1 MENLV
6 RKKIKNNPCN
16 PKKSYKVFKRVGGGA
31 YGDVYKACNTDK
43 CNKPVAVKVSGE
55 SLEAEY
61 KIAKKISDI
70 GSLPIVF
77 GYEKCPE
84 KNIMY
89 SEFIPDGDLKTFI
102 KKSKPSSIE
111 IKKIVVIVLIHLIKI
126 SNKDSSFRHH
136 DLHTGNVLIT
146 RTVNPIKIKYGNLEF
161 NTNIIPMLTDLG
173 LSTINGVKNP
183 QVDDDPFFFKKGY
196 GIFKESNKMYDFH
209 FLINSLHDSLNTV
222 EHANFITFARSI
234 FKKDEYLVTD
244 SGKVKN
250 YRLKWDV
257 KHVFPSFDD
266 ILKNSYFSTLKPKKI
281 VKTTNKKYTMP
292 NNMSAAKEKALAI
305 LKSKKTTVQPKKMPS
320 VKSPPRTKPSP
331 EKVSVIVQPKKK
343 TTSQPQKKKPK
354 KMTPTMSLR
363 KREYFVLNGKKCDRY
378 KKPVLK
384 RRAIQEGIDVSK
396 KTKAMLCEQLFHK
409 TNGTTLKQY
418 LQVSKRKCDG
428 YKKADI
434 QKAAL
439 KYGVKIEKKT
449 KAMLCDEIM
458 KKM

>member
-16 PKKSYKVFKRVGGGA
+16 PKKSYKVFKRVGGGS

-43 CNKPVAVKVSGE
+43 CNKPIAVKLSKETLKHEFEIFKRIE
-55 SLEAEY
+55 S
-61 KIAKKISDI
+61 I
-70 GSLPIVF
+70 GTTPMVF
-77 GYEKCPE
+77 GYEKCTE
-84 KNIMY
+84 QNIMY
-89 SEFIPDGDLKTFI
+89 SQFIPYGDFFEFIKN
-102 KKSKPSSIE
+102 SNPSSIE
-111 IKKIVVIVLIHLIKI
+111 VKKIIAILFINLKKI
-126 SNKDSSFRHH
+126 ADKEPTFRHH
-136 DLHTGNVLIT
+136 DLSLSNIMLTKSNV
-146 RTVNPIKIKYGNLEF
+146 PIKFKYNNFEF
-161 NTNIIPMLTDLG
+161 KTNIIPLITDLG
-173 LSTINGVKNP
+173 MSTISKVKNEILTDYLK
-183 QVDDDPFFFKKGY
+183 QDH
-196 GIFKESNKMYDFH
+196 GIYPNSHPLYDVHYF
-209 FLINSLHDSLNTV
+209 INSLNHRIKNKSKY
-222 EHANFITFARSI
+222 ANFITFSRDI
-234 FKKDEYLVTD
+234 FDNRYLVQD
-244 SGKVKN
+244 SVMVKN
-250 YRLKWDV
+250 FRLSSYMEKYHKLPKIEEILNNQYFDSLKKSV
-257 KHVFPSFDD
+257 KLS
-266 ILKNSYFSTLKPKKI
+266 IKN
-281 VKTTNKKYTMP
+281 KTYSIP
-292 NNMSAAKEKALAI
+292 NNMSVAKEKALVI

-331 EKVSVIVQPKKK
+331 KKASAIVQPK
-343 TTSQPQKKKPK
+343 K

-418 LQVSKRKCDG
+418 LQVSKRKCEG